1 MSKKDFQNG
10 FAVGFASKGKAMQKI
25 IKVDA
30 EVLDIIEL
38 VEMED
43 NSSEIIGFFNTI
55 EIDSYGEVE

>member
-1 MSKKDFQNG
+1 
-10 FAVGFASKGKAMQKI
+10 VGFASKGKAMQKI